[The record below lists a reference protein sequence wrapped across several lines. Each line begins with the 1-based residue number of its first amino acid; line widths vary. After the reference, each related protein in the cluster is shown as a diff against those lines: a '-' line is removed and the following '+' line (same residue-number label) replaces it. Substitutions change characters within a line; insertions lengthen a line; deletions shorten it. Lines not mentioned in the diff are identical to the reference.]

1 MGVLRPPSSG
11 LRRASRAR
19 IPSRTLRALAIS
31 HAPARAL
38 GLKAAVVLPFEQLV
52 GALIHPQS
60 VGAIDLG
67 RQASRDLMSEATK
80 PRKGRSSFLSNIS
93 RPPTNALKSLNR
105 VGLCGR
111 QLSVENSQPVLL
123 RSNT

>member
-67 RQASRDLMSEATK
+67 REASRDLTSEAMK
-80 PRKGRSSFLSNIS
+80 PRK
-93 RPPTNALKSLNR
+93 AA
-105 VGLCGR
+105 
-111 QLSVENSQPVLL
+111 
-123 RSNT
+123 